1 MSVAFRVILIVA
13 SLMTTLYMMKKI
25 RQSKLQIEYAIF
37 WIIFSMLLLLISVFP
52 MIVTIATNLMGMQAP
67 VNLVFLVVI
76 FALLIKS
83 FMQTIEHSQLENKLS
98 NLAQKIAIDEKLD
111 KEKAELKR
119 LKKEQEELE
128 KLKQTQ

>member
-1 MSVAFRVILIVA
+1 MSVAFRFILIVA

-37 WIIFSMLLLLISVFP
+37 WIVFSMLLLLISVFP
-52 MIVTIATNLMGMQAP
+52 IIITIATNLMGMQAP

-111 KEKAELKR
+111 KEKAESKR
-119 LKKEQEELE
+119 AQEELE
-128 KLKQTQ
+128 KMGGNNGK